1 MTRKR
6 ALFVLG
12 AATLAFT
19 IALYLLDPQT
29 QGYGASISEFEFAGS
44 SSRAAQIM
52 AEWGSEGR
60 HLAHLGLLLDYGYML
75 SYGLFFA
82 LAGFAVRDAARARRW
97 RRMARA
103 GTVIPY
109 FALAA
114 ACFDASENF
123 ALLLTLGG
131 HGGSFAPPFATV
143 CSSIKWTLIG
153 IAILYVLCGLALLI
167 RTRFSASAMPPAERP
182 VIPSKSRLSRGW
194 QRPPRSR

>member
-6 ALFVLG
+6 ALVVLG
-12 AATLAFT
+12 TATLAFT
-19 IALYLLDPQT
+19 VALYLLDPQT

-60 HLAHLGLLLDYGYML
+60 RLAHLGLLLDYGYML

-82 LAGFAVRDAARARRW
+82 LAGFAVRDAARARGW
-97 RRMARA
+97 RRMAKT
-103 GTVIPY
+103 GIVVPY

-114 ACFDASENF
+114 ACFDASENV

-143 CSSIKWTLIG
+143 CSTIKWTLIG
-153 IAILYVLCGLALLI
+153 IAIIYALCGLALLI
-167 RTRFSASAMPPAERP
+167 RARLSGSAAPPAERP
-182 VIPSKSRLSRGW
+182 AHAFEESHPTG
-194 QRPPRSR
+194 

>member
-1 MTRKR
+1 MNRKR
-6 ALFVLG
+6 ALVALG
-12 AATLAFT
+12 AATVGFT
-19 IALYLLDPQT
+19 VALYLLDPHT
-29 QGYGASISEFEFAGS
+29 QGYGGASISDFEFAGS

-75 SYGLFFA
+75 SYGLFFV
-82 LAGFAVRDAARARRW
+82 LAGLAIRDAARARGW

-103 GTVIPY
+103 GTIVPY

-114 ACFDASENF
+114 ACFDASENV

-143 CSSIKWTLIG
+143 CSSIKWMLIG
-153 IAILYVLCGLALLI
+153 TAILYALYGAILLLKA
-167 RTRFSASAMPPAERP
+167 RLLGSADPAERVP
-182 VIPSKSRLSRGW
+182 NRVPN
-194 QRPPRSR
+194 